1 MTAGHSKDSIS
12 RIASCHGIARDIR
25 DQLYEVDDGWLTFAE
40 VCKRLNETPSIIRQS
55 VDNQQ
60 DGNDLWLSG
69 NPWLRLTTHPD
80 ADVLVDPDDEFPE
93 IEVIELTEAGR
104 KAAQKDVT
112 EVDPAYQTGVGFSK
126 KGRSV

>member
-12 RIASCHGIARDIR
+12 RIASCHGVIRAIR
-25 DQLYEVDDGWLTFAE
+25 DLLHEEGGQLPIAE
-40 VCKRLNETPSIIRQS
+40 VCEQVNEKQGIVRQGIE
-55 VDNQQ
+55 NQRE
-60 DGNDLWLSG
+60 GNDPWLSDD
-69 NPWLRLTTHPD
+69 PWLRLTTQPH

-93 IEVIELTEAGR
+93 VEVIELTEAGYE
-104 KAAQKDVT
+104 AAQKDVT